1 VFNLKQDKTNNAYT
15 YYTQIRKQAQ
25 NSRSGKSRG
34 ATNRQQ

>member
-1 VFNLKQDKTNNAYT
+1 VFNLKQDKTNNTYT
-15 YYTQIRKQAQ
+15 YTQIRKQAQ